1 MENSA
6 QSLYGLIF
14 GCPLED
20 EKLKKACPLK
30 KVWELKPIGRLD
42 FVQNLNYDQKKELAE
57 FHNNMECKN
66 HIPKRISEGLQEK
79 LDSIEVFKRIG
90 I

>member
-20 EKLKKACPLK
+20 DNLKKACPLK
-30 KVWELKPIGRLD
+30 KVWELKPKERLE
-42 FVQNLNYDQKKELAE
+42 FVQNLNNDQIKELE
-57 FHNNMECKN
+57 KFHNSLECRK
-66 HIPKRISEGLQEK
+66 HIPMKNSDGLQKK
-79 LDSIEVFKRIG
+79 LDSI
-90 I
+90 

>member
-20 EKLKKACPLK
+20 ENLKKACPLK
-30 KVWELKPIGRLD
+30 KVWELSPKDRIEL
-42 FVQNLNYDQKKELAE
+42 VQSMSNEEIREIEK
-57 FHNNMECKN
+57 FHNALECKK
-66 HIPKRISEGLQEK
+66 HKPEKISEGIQLK
-79 LDSIEVFKRIG
+79 LDLI
-90 I
+90 